1 MIIRTMNEQDIEQ
14 VNGIERVA
22 WGDSAATLDQ
32 ISERMRVFPEG
43 SVVAQTSDGK
53 LIGYASSQLVNQISN
68 KSWDLQTDSGTIKA
82 THFETGTI
90 AYGVSMSA
98 LPEGAKYS
106 VGAAIIQHYYDIF
119 IKSKRCSVLCLGS
132 RLPGFKRWQLENNGD
147 IKQYLAQSFGGFSR
161 DPELRLYQ
169 KNGFQLLWEIPDY
182 YPDVDSDNY
191 GAMIVQR

>member
-1 MIIRTMNEQDIEQ
+1 MIIRKMNEQDIEG
-14 VNGIERVA
+14 VAAIEAVA
-22 WGDSAATLDQ
+22 WGESAATLDQ
-32 ISERMRVFPEG
+32 ICDRMKVFPEG
-43 SVVAQTSDGK
+43 SIVAQTSEGK

-68 KSWDLQTDSGTIKA
+68 KSWDMQTDNGSIKA
-82 THFETGTI
+82 THLDDGTI

-132 RLPGFKRWQLENNGD
+132 RLPGFHRWKQENNGD

-169 KNGFQLLWEIPDY
+169 KNGFQLLWEIPGY
-182 YPDVDSDNY
+182 YPDVDSQNY